1 VSSSSTTPSD
11 KPASIVGAIILA
23 GGQGSRVGFQDK
35 GLLQWQGH
43 ALIDQVIAR
52 IHPQVKSIVISA
64 NRHIDGY
71 QQRGFQVIADQ
82 LPDFAGPLAGIA
94 SCLALVDSELVLTV
108 PCDMPLLP
116 SDLVLRLQQAIT
128 QNNADC
134 AVAMDGSHSQYL
146 VALYRRTALLALP
159 QALNEGV
166 RAVRHW
172 QQRIHAVT
180 VDFSD
185 EAACFGNFNTPGQ
198 LG

>member
-1 VSSSSTTPSD
+1 M
-11 KPASIVGAIILA
+11 
-23 GGQGSRVGFQDK
+23 
-35 GLLQWQGH
+35 LQWQGH

-64 NRHIDGY
+64 NRHIDQY
-71 QQRGFQVIADQ
+71 QQRGFPVAVDQ

-94 SCLALVDSELVLTV
+94 SCLALIDSEFVLTV

-116 SDLVLRLQQAIT
+116 PDLVSRLQQAIA
-128 QNNADC
+128 QHNADC
-134 AVAMDGSHSQYL
+134 AVAMDGTHSQYL
-146 VALYRRTALLALP
+146 VALYRRTALLVLP
-159 QALNEGV
+159 QVLNEGV
-166 RAVRHW
+166 RAVKQW
-172 QQRIHAVT
+172 QQWIRGVT